1 MIALYYFIVI
11 LERVLTIAIFARI
24 IFSWL
29 PLDRNSSWVMKIYRL
44 LFEVT
49 EPILL
54 PIRRVVPAVGGLD
67 LSPMI
72 ALILIQMIRTI
83 LLRLVL

>member
-1 MIALYYFIVI
+1 MRIVYYFIVF
-11 LERVLTIAIFARI
+11 LERALTIAIFARI

-29 PLDRNSSWVMKIYRL
+29 PLNRDSQVVVRIYRL
-44 LFEVT
+44 LHDIT

-54 PIRRVVPAVGGLD
+54 PIRRVVPDVGGMD

-72 ALILIQMIRTI
+72 ALILIQMVRTI
-83 LLRLVL
+83 LLRLLL